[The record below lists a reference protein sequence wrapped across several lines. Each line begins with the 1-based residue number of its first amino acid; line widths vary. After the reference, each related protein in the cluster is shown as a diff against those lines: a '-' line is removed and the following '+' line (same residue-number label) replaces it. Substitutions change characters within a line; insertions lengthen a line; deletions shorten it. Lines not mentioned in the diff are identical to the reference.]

1 MPTGAPFSVAPPPRP
16 GYIDNS
22 SINRHLAA
30 VFLADTAT
38 GIDYM
43 LGKKDNGA
51 VAGGQTLNT
60 IIGRGTI
67 FEGVMKVD
75 NSVRIDG
82 IFKGELSCSGALT
95 ISQSGE
101 AYAHLEGRDIYIN
114 GIVRGTVRAEKVRLD
129 SQARFIGDVYTGA
142 LSVSEGA
149 VFHGS
154 CSMESAAAEVKESKK
169 RDANVLTMDGK
180 RDETTQSLEVT
191 DEARAAQT

>member
-1 MPTGAPFSVAPPPRP
+1 
-16 GYIDNS
+16 
-22 SINRHLAA
+22 
-30 VFLADTAT
+30 
-38 GIDYM
+38 M
-43 LGKKDNGA
+43 LGKKDNGT
-51 VAGGQTLNT
+51 VAGGKTLNT

-67 FEGVMKVD
+67 FDGVMKVD

-82 IFKGELSCSGALT
+82 VFKGELSCSGALT

-114 GIVRGTVRAEKVRLD
+114 GIVRGTVRAEKVRID

-154 CSMESAAAEVKESKK
+154 CSMESAKAEVKESKK
-169 RDANVLTMDGK
+169 REANVLVMDSN
-180 RDETTQSLEVT
+180 REDSTQALEVT
-191 DEARAAQT
+191 DEARVAQS